1 MKLCVSFKEE
11 PVFNVKFVQTSC
23 TFRPNFGEIVILR
36 DAETYDGP
44 YNVIPRVYQQV
55 LETNNKLME
64 DDVTVE
70 VIPLNT
76 VLNISNGYTATI
88 G

>member
-1 MKLCVSFKEE
+1 MKLKVSFKEE
-11 PVFNVKFVQTSC
+11 STFNVRFVQTSC
-23 TFRPNFGEIVILR
+23 TFRPNFGEIVTIR
-36 DAETYDGP
+36 DIDTYEGP
-44 YNVIPRVYQQV
+44 YNVTPRVYQQT
-55 LETNNKLME
+55 LETKDKLMV

-70 VIPLNT
+70 IIPLNT